1 MIALLLELVKS
12 PFVKVR
18 QGALWAIVGLAEN
31 DPTGYAAEAV
41 IAAGSIVHMHDDT
54 ASHSDFNHMVH
65 PGQPVLLCSPA
76 QTLQGLK
83 CCAWRCNEALI
94 CQEMFLGAHSS
105 KTSL

>member
-83 CCAWRCNEALI
+83 CCA
-94 CQEMFLGAHSS
+94 
-105 KTSL
+105 